1 MHQDPSPSA
10 AAPALDKSLA
20 ERFFQSLLFEI
31 IAIALCAGLGA
42 WLLGY
47 SLVHMGALTVMI
59 STIAMLWNM
68 LYNAGFDR
76 LQARRGFTRGLFV
89 RALHALG
96 FEIGLLLA
104 IVPLA
109 AWWLDIGLWQA
120 FWLDIGVALF
130 FMPYT
135 FAYNWLYDVLR
146 ARIVGRR
153 APPAISPAAPR
164 PTR

>member
-1 MHQDPSPSA
+1 MISDTAPISAPSA
-10 AAPALDKSLA
+10 LHKSIG
-20 ERFFQSLLFEI
+20 ERFFQALLFEL

-59 STIAMLWNM
+59 STIAMAWNM
-68 LYNAGFDR
+68 AFSAGFDR
-76 LQARRGFTRGLFV
+76 MQARLQFRRGVMARC
-89 RALHALG
+89 LHALG
-96 FEIGLLLA
+96 FEFGLLLA

-109 AWWLDIGLWQA
+109 AWWLGIGLWEA

-135 FAYNWLYDVLR
+135 FAYTWLYDTVR
-146 ARIVGRR
+146 ARLIERR
-153 APPAISPAAPR
+153 LAAATSAAPR